1 MTKVEKHAEY
11 VMDHTDM
18 AVMAYLE
25 KGSNDLT
32 VCASSDYSEFI
43 GAVAYLIWHLH
54 AESKTPLKKI
64 GEDLN
69 DAVKILSEMEGE

>member
-32 VCASSDYSEFI
+32 VC
-43 GAVAYLIWHLH
+43 LC
-54 AESKTPLKKI
+54 
-64 GEDLN
+64 
-69 DAVKILSEMEGE
+69 